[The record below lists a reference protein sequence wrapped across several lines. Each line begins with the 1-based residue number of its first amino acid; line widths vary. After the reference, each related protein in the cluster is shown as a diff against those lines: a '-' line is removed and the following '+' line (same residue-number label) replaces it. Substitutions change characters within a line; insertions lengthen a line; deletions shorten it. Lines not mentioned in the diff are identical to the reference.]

1 MFIFPKN
8 KQMAIATAPNNFYQ
22 ILCAALIFIQ
32 TIIFK
37 IATSQCFEHEI
48 EGVKRLK
55 VINANN
61 LPSKPNISWEIVEN
75 SGVGQK
81 LAENQEPA
89 HQVQL
94 QPVHAAHKARM
105 LQTAKKT
112 CQTKEMVLNIYRER
126 EIKHMNKTYVCTIFV
141 YICIKT
147 LSQISQMFCFG
158 LITCTAAPHHLPD
171 RVSLTA
177 PTHGPHLVPKLQ
189 AAT

>member
-1 MFIFPKN
+1 MFIFPKHT
-8 KQMAIATAPNNFYQ
+8 QMAIATAPNNFYQ

-105 LQTAKKT
+105 LQTAKKPSN
-112 CQTKEMVLNIYRER
+112 KRNGLEYIER
-126 EIKHMNKTYVCTIFV
+126 EIKHMNKTYVCIIFV
-141 YICIKT
+141 YMYKNIVSNISNVLLWAHNMHCCASSPAGPR
-147 LSQISQMFCFG
+147 LS
-158 LITCTAAPHHLPD
+158 D
-171 RVSLTA
+171 RTNARTSFS
-177 PTHGPHLVPKLQ
+177 P
-189 AAT
+189 

>member
-126 EIKHMNKTYVCTIFV
+126 
-141 YICIKT
+141 
-147 LSQISQMFCFG
+147 
-158 LITCTAAPHHLPD
+158 D
-171 RVSLTA
+171 
-177 PTHGPHLVPKLQ
+177 
-189 AAT
+189 